1 MVLHMGFRRYN
12 VRPIYSQ
19 NTNKGTNHVHK
30 FERFQKLGRSYVAT
44 IYGPV
49 VFGKTPVMLYK
60 ETDNVN
66 GKDLLLLSL
75 LKLKLTFL
83 FPYLEPI
90 LVSSGTF
97 MNVDVK
103 RIIAKRIILSG
114 HPYKIHKRSAVIR
127 FMFFNVEDIYW
138 FKPVQLTTKY
148 GRVGHISESL
158 GTHGYM
164 KCIFDG
170 TLTQQDTIMMCLYK
184 RVFPKWDTELYRGGL
199 DKTVEESTVVKSM
212 DMDME

>member
-1 MVLHMGFRRYN
+1 M
-12 VRPIYSQ
+12 
-19 NTNKGTNHVHK
+19 
-30 FERFQKLGRSYVAT
+30 
-44 IYGPV
+44 
-49 VFGKTPVMLYK
+49 
-60 ETDNVN
+60 
-66 GKDLLLLSL
+66 
-75 LKLKLTFL
+75 
-83 FPYLEPI
+83 
-90 LVSSGTF
+90 VSSGTF

-184 RVFPKWDTELYRGGL
+184 RVFPKWNTELYRGGL